1 MESNIIKPKWLD
13 EQTIEEL
20 RNDIAICP
28 NPYTKE
34 EVDCIE
40 LDGSFDAQRLNA
52 YEAIKTLT
60 HYGIPLMNS

>member
-28 NPYTKE
+28 NPYTE
-34 EVDCIE
+34 EDVDNIE

-52 YEAIKTLT
+52 YEAINTLNR
-60 HYGIPLMNS
+60 YGIPLTNN